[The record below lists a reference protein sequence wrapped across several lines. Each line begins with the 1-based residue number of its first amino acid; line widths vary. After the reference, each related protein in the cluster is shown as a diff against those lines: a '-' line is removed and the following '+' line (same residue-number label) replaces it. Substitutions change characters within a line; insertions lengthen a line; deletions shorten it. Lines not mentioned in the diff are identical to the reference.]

1 MAINISND
9 YPEFRI
15 TDTLHQLVD
24 RLNLLTGLLDS
35 NMRQLDSATGN
46 ILLVVDS
53 TGEGLVGDSD
63 LNITAQAG
71 KIDISADSNIAI
83 QAGSNLLLTAD
94 KTVTIDA
101 GDRMFLDADSGEIF
115 LRANGTEFGALKK
128 SSDGNYLEFFSNTNP
143 VITFDSTQSAF
154 FVASLAM
161 PSTGTYA
168 PITTAK
174 TVHGAINE
182 LKTTTDSNHAS
193 NVSRIVDTET
203 NIDGLRTDVDN
214 NTTTIGNLDSDLTA
228 QQALD
233 VSNRLDTI
241 ESQIAQINNRLDI
254 LEIFSN

>member
-1 MAINISND
+1 MTINIKND

-35 NMRQLDSATGN
+35 NLRQLDSATAN

-63 LNITAQAG
+63 LNITARAG
-71 KIDISADSNIAI
+71 KIDMNADSNISI
-83 QAGSNLLLTAD
+83 QAGDNLLLTAD

-101 GDRMFLDADSGEIF
+101 GDRMFLDVDDGEIF

-143 VITFDSTQSAF
+143 VITFDSTQSAS
-154 FVASLAM
+154 FVASLVM

-168 PITTAK
+168 PVTTAK

-182 LKTTTDSNHAS
+182 LKTTTDSDHAS
-193 NVSRIVDTET
+193 NESRIVDTET
-203 NIDGLRTDVDN
+203 NIDALIANVAS
-214 NTTTIGNLDSDLTA
+214 NLSSIADIDSELSATR
-228 QQALD
+228 
-233 VSNRLDTI
+233 SKNISSRLDTI
-241 ESQIAQINNRLDI
+241 ESQIILINDRLDV
-254 LEIFSN
+254 LEIFS

>member
-1 MAINISND
+1 MTIKFDSD

-24 RLNLLTGLLDS
+24 RLNLLTEMVDS
-35 NMRQLDSATGN
+35 NLSVLAGATSNVLEVIDSDGGGITA
-46 ILLVVDS
+46 
-53 TGEGLVGDSD
+53 DSD
-63 LNITAQAG
+63 LIISTQAG
-71 KIDISADSNIAI
+71 KIDMIADSNIAV
-83 QAGSNLLLTAD
+83 QAGDNMLLTAD

-101 GDRMFLDADSGEIF
+101 GDRMFLDVDDGEIF

-182 LKTTTDSNHAS
+182 LKTTTDSDHAS
-193 NVSRIVDTET
+193 NVSRIADTEL
-203 NIDGLRTDVDN
+203 NIDV
-214 NTTTIGNLDSDLTA
+214 LTA
-228 QQALD
+228 NVA
-233 VSNRLDTI
+233 SNITSIGDLYTQVTATQTLNISSRLATI
-241 ESQIAQINNRLDI
+241 EAQIILINDRLDI
-254 LEIFSN
+254 LEIFS

>member
-1 MAINISND
+1 MTINIKND

-35 NMRQLDSATGN
+35 NLRQLDSATAN

-63 LNITAQAG
+63 LNITARAG
-71 KIDISADSNIAI
+71 KIDMNADSNISI
-83 QAGSNLLLTAD
+83 QAGDNLLLTAD

-101 GDRMFLDADSGEIF
+101 GDRMFLDVDDGEIF

-143 VITFDSTQSAF
+143 VITFDSTQSAS
-154 FVASLAM
+154 FVASLVM

-168 PITTAK
+168 PVTTAK

-182 LKTTTDSNHAS
+182 LKTTTDSDHAS
-193 NVSRIVDTET
+193 NESRIVDTET
-203 NIDGLRTDVDN
+203 NIDTLIANVAS
-214 NTTTIGNLDSDLTA
+214 NTSSITNIDSELTA
-228 QQALD
+228 TRAENI
-233 VSNRLDTI
+233 SSRLDTI
-241 ESQIAQINNRLDI
+241 ESQIILINNRLDV
-254 LEIFSN
+254 LEIFS

>member
-1 MAINISND
+1 MTINIKND

-35 NMRQLDSATGN
+35 NLRQLDSATAN

-63 LNITAQAG
+63 LNITARAG
-71 KIDISADSNIAI
+71 KIDMNADSNISI
-83 QAGSNLLLTAD
+83 QAGDNLLLTAD

-101 GDRMFLDADSGEIF
+101 GDRMFLDVDDGEIF

-143 VITFDSTQSAF
+143 VITFDSTQSAS
-154 FVASLAM
+154 FVASLVM

-168 PITTAK
+168 PVTTAK

-182 LKTTTDSNHAS
+182 LKTTTDSDHAS
-193 NVSRIVDTET
+193 NESRIVDTET
-203 NIDGLRTDVDN
+203 NIDTLMASVAS
-214 NTTTIGNLDSDLTA
+214 NLSSIASIDSELTA
-228 QQALD
+228 TRAKNI
-233 VSNRLDTI
+233 SSRLDTI
-241 ESQIAQINNRLDI
+241 ESQIILINDRLDV
-254 LEIFSN
+254 LEIFS